1 MTIKDI
7 IKLLQS
13 MKKGHKLCGKGYDSC
28 STCPYGDKDCEG
40 NKYYNLALAE
50 VISALSK
57 ITDKESEYRVAL
69 EKIEADVSWGD
80 HHDRAEYESQL
91 RKIWDIASK
100 ALKVTKEEC
109 I

>member
-1 MTIKDI
+1 MNKQDI
-7 IKLLQS
+7 ISLLPANPYDKIGGALLWS
-13 MKKGHKLCGKGYDSC
+13 GFEHCKHK
-28 STCPYGDKDCEG
+28 T
-40 NKYYNLALAE
+40 
-50 VISALSK
+50 ISALSK

>member
-7 IKLLQS
+7 ISLLPA
-13 MKKGHKLCGKGYDSC
+13 KKEYRDGMNTTENYERNIYPQAIEAC
-28 STCPYGDKDCEG
+28 
-40 NKYYNLALAE
+40 N
-50 VISALSK
+50 SALSK
-57 ITDKESEYRVAL
+57 RTDKESEYRVAL